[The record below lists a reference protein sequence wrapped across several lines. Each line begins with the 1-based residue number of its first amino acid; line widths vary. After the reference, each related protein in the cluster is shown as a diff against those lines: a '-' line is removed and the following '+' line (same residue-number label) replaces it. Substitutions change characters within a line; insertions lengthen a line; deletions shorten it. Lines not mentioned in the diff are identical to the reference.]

1 MNLPENPAGRQRLGF
16 TLIEL
21 LVVIAIIAILASM
34 LLPAIAK
41 AKHKGLGA
49 LCLSN
54 GRQVGFAVLMYAGDN
69 QDWFPPNLNGGTK
82 DVNLS
87 WVAGWLDWLPTNT
100 DNTNTV
106 FLTRAKIGPYT
117 KGVGVYKCPADNHP
131 VPGRSGPAAGK
142 QRVRSIAMNGFIE
155 GGAYGR
161 SATQSTWYAGYW
173 NYNKTTQV
181 VNPSPSQL
189 WMMNDEHP
197 DSINDG
203 WEIMNPTDFNNWVDL
218 PASYHLGACGF
229 TFVDGHSEIKRW
241 REPSTSAKV
250 QYRQY
255 NGFPARNS
263 ADIRWIIER
272 STAKK

>member
-1 MNLPENPAGRQRLGF
+1 
-16 TLIEL
+16 
-21 LVVIAIIAILASM
+21 
-34 LLPAIAK
+34 
-41 AKHKGLGA
+41 
-49 LCLSN
+49 
-54 GRQVGFAVLMYAGDN
+54 
-69 QDWFPPNLNGGTK
+69 
-82 DVNLS
+82 
-87 WVAGWLDWLPTNT
+87 
-100 DNTNTV
+100 
-106 FLTRAKIGPYT
+106 
-117 KGVGVYKCPADNHP
+117 
-131 VPGRSGPAAGK
+131 
-142 QRVRSIAMNGFIE
+142 MNGFIE